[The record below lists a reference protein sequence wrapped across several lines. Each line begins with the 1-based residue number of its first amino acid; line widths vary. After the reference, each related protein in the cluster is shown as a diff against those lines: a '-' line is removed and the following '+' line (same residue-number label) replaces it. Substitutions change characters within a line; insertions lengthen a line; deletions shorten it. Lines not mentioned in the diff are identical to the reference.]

1 MVTAHRRRDKLM
13 EWVRRY
19 LPCEIA
25 STVAELGG
33 AALVYLWTGSFALAA
48 VVATVCASV
57 GYYGAAY
64 INAVRWSYRDQR
76 HRARLPRAVVANL
89 LALRSIALEFGPAEA
104 VDSLA
109 VRPAA
114 FYLGPVLIGNAA
126 VGFIVGKIVADIGFY
141 VCAIFSYE
149 KFQRLLA
156 IKRDDS
162 KETDDE
168 AGVALPTG

>member
-1 MVTAHRRRDKLM
+1 M

-33 AALVYLWTGSFALAA
+33 AALVYLWTGSFALTA

-76 HRARLPRAVVANL
+76 HRARLPRAVMANL
-89 LALRSIALEFGPAEA
+89 LALRSIVVEFGPAEA
-104 VDSLA
+104 LDSLA

-114 FYLGPVLIGNAA
+114 LYLGPVLTGNAA
-126 VGFIVGKIVADIGFY
+126 VGFILGKIVADIGFY
-141 VCAIFSYE
+141 VCAIFNYE
-149 KFQRLLA
+149 KFRRLVA
-156 IKRDDS
+156 IKRDDN

-168 AGVALPTG
+168 AVVALPPG